1 MLTALRKSSV
11 EVQRCS
17 LRSASG
23 AHCDPELAKRIDE
36 KLGEEDWRHTWQCR
50 LARHLAKR
58 IGEEEDE
65 EKEEEEKQTA
75 LIKSGNPHLA
85 GGELKTKRLFVGL
98 PS

>member
-1 MLTALRKSSV
+1 MHTAIRPW
-11 EVQRCS
+11 RM
-17 LRSASG
+17 RSSG
-23 AHCDPELAKRIDE
+23 AHAIRP
-36 KLGEEDWRHTWQCR
+36 WRMRSAVHTAPGPWRTICR